1 MGTCHIEKPPGW
13 EVFLLWNIK
22 MTGRAGLSSGKETVV
37 MLILEFQE
45 HKVNEEGREIFDD
58 YDWWKELVSRAAQGA
73 DRFELRC
80 WEDEREGIAF
90 GQKYDEQQESTTQEL
105 VYTGALSPE
114 VLDALLDGCVAANGA
129 LSYFTLNLYS
139 GEKVLFSSSHYG
151 SEVYWFQ
158 DSFAEIGFLMMLAK
172 KHPCIKGFDKR

>member
-1 MGTCHIEKPPGW
+1 
-13 EVFLLWNIK
+13 
-22 MTGRAGLSSGKETVV
+22 

-45 HKVNEEGREIFDD
+45 HRVNEEGREIFDD

-90 GQKYDEQQESTTQEL
+90 GQQYGEQQESTTQEL
-105 VYTGALSPE
+105 VYTGALSQE
-114 VLDALLDGCVAANGA
+114 ALAALLDGCVAADGA

-139 GEKVLFSSSHYG
+139 GE
-151 SEVYWFQ
+151 
-158 DSFAEIGFLMMLAK
+158 IGRAS
-172 KHPCIKGFDKR
+172 CRERV

>member
-1 MGTCHIEKPPGW
+1 
-13 EVFLLWNIK
+13 
-22 MTGRAGLSSGKETVV
+22 

-45 HKVNEEGREIFDD
+45 HRVNEEGREIFDS

-90 GQKYDEQQESTTQEL
+90 GQQYGEQQESTTQEL
-105 VYTGALSPE
+105 VYTGALSQE
-114 VLDALLDGCVAANGA
+114 ALAALLDGCVAADGA

-139 GEKVLFSSSHYG
+139 GEKMLFSSSHYG
-151 SEVYWFQ
+151 QKASRHQGV
-158 DSFAEIGFLMMLAK
+158 
-172 KHPCIKGFDKR
+172 

>member
-1 MGTCHIEKPPGW
+1 
-13 EVFLLWNIK
+13 

-45 HKVNEEGREIFDD
+45 HRVNEEGREIFDS

-90 GQKYDEQQESTTQEL
+90 GQKYGEQQESTTQEL
-105 VYTGALSPE
+105 VYTGALSQE
-114 VLDALLDGCVAANGA
+114 ALDALLDGCVAADGA

-139 GEKVLFSSSHYG
+139 GREDALFQLPLRLG
-151 SEVYWFQ
+151 GLLVPGQLCRDRLF
-158 DSFAEIGFLMMLAK
+158 DDAGK
-172 KHPCIKGFDKR
+172 KASLHQGV

>member
-37 MLILEFQE
+37 M
-45 HKVNEEGREIFDD
+45 
-58 YDWWKELVSRAAQGA
+58 
-73 DRFELRC
+73 
-80 WEDEREGIAF
+80 
-90 GQKYDEQQESTTQEL
+90 
-105 VYTGALSPE
+105 VYTGALSQE
-114 VLDALLDGCVAANGA
+114 ALAALLDGCVAADGA

-139 GEKVLFSSSHYG
+139 GEKMLFSSSHYG

>member
-1 MGTCHIEKPPGW
+1 M
-13 EVFLLWNIK
+13 
-22 MTGRAGLSSGKETVV
+22 
-37 MLILEFQE
+37 
-45 HKVNEEGREIFDD
+45 
-58 YDWWKELVSRAAQGA
+58 SRAAQGA

-90 GQKYDEQQESTTQEL
+90 GQQYGEQQESTTQEL
-105 VYTGALSPE
+105 VYTGALSQE
-114 VLDALLDGCVAANGA
+114 ALAALLDGCVAADGA
-129 LSYFTLNLYS
+129 LSCFTLNLYS
-139 GEKVLFSSSHYG
+139 GEKMLFSSSHYG